1 MNIDQDLIF
10 EAYVNNNQEVEQ
22 DDNDQ
27 FTPEEAAADDQ
38 TNETQPLEDEEN
50 NELTSITKAL
60 QEIVAELKT
69 LNQYA
74 DFITTGTRAQG
85 FTGTGRT

>member
-1 MNIDQDLIF
+1 MKTDQDLIF
-10 EAYVNNNQEVEQ
+10 EAYVNNNEVEQ

-27 FTPEEAAADDQ
+27 FTPQEASADDQ
-38 TNETQPLEDEEN
+38 ANEIEPLEDEEN
-50 NELTSITKAL
+50 PELVSITKAL
-60 QEIVAELKT
+60 EAIVAELKT

-85 FTGTGRT
+85 FTGTGKK